1 MTLEKSRGRIDEI
14 DEQITKLLA
23 ERVNVAKR
31 TRKEK
36 QVQGQGVTDASREKN
51 VLEHVERVA
60 KEHGL
65 DPNLALRVFEEI
77 MAASKAQ
84 QYMDHDAPTT
94 ERLDIQTVAFQGER
108 GAYSEEALRQIL
120 PNADP
125 VPRPELGDVFDEVQ
139 KGKADAGLV
148 PIENSTEGS
157 INYTYD
163 LLLDS
168 QLGIAGETFLRVRHC
183 LLAKSGTKTREG
195 LHVYSHPQALAQCR
209 DFLIGKKLQPV
220 QYYDTAG
227 AAKAIAEGKIQGAAI
242 ASKTAAE
249 HYGLDVLA
257 EGIEDNRNNYT
268 RFILISKN
276 TPTPTDSDKT
286 SIVFS
291 THHRP
296 GALFEVMKVFAKADI
311 NLTKL
316 ESRPTKQKPWEY
328 FFYMDFEGT
337 ASKAPYQQA
346 LENIKP
352 HTLFLKVLGSYP
364 RSR

>member
-1 MTLEKSRGRIDEI
+1 MSLDKHRERIDAI
-14 DEQITKLLA
+14 DAEITKLLA
-23 ERVNVAKR
+23 ERVNEAKK

-36 QVQGQGVTDASREKN
+36 QRQGHGVTDASREKK
-51 VLEHVERVA
+51 VLQHVEHVATEC
-60 KEHGL
+60 GL

-77 MAASKAQ
+77 MQGSKTQ
-84 QYMDHDAPTT
+84 QYMAHDTPTA
-94 ERLDIQTVAFQGER
+94 EALNIQTTAFQGER

-120 PNADP
+120 PNASV
-125 VPRPELGDVFDEVQ
+125 VPQPELHDVFDAVS
-139 KGKADAGLV
+139 KGNADAGLV

-183 LLAKSGTKTREG
+183 LLGKKGTKIQAG
-195 LHVYSHPQALAQCR
+195 LNVYSHPQALAQCR
-209 DFLIGKKLQPV
+209 NFLIEKQLQPV

-242 ASKTAAE
+242 ASKTAST

-268 RFILISKN
+268 RFILISKK
-276 TPTPTDSDKT
+276 TPAPTQNDRT

-291 THHRP
+291 TLHKP
-296 GALFEVMKVFAKADI
+296 GALFEVMKIFKDADI

-328 FFYMDFEGT
+328 HFYLDFEGT
-337 ASKAPYQQA
+337 ASKEPYKTALQDIQQ
-346 LENIKP
+346 